1 MGLKISERR
10 IFLSERKS
18 AGNRLTIGFAGIADL
33 RSFIGLEYIKGMTKA
48 CIDYDINF
56 INMGG
61 AVKYSIFEDMNFTQN
76 YIKNFKFMKQPFID
90 GLVTWTSSLWDFMR
104 EENIVKLFSD
114 MAPLPMVDI
123 GHMNIPNVTH
133 LKIDSS
139 SAITQLMEHLVKNHG
154 YTKFA
159 FFGADVSQPHWN
171 RLFTY
176 RSNLKKH
183 GLQELPDS
191 VYMCRSMSEK
201 HILEKTEEL
210 LKHYT
215 LSQKKE
221 LDCII
226 TTTDIIA
233 SILIEQL
240 NARGVSVP
248 KDIAVTGFNNWYE
261 GITARSPLTTIDLSY
276 YDRGYAAIEVLIDKI
291 ATQSRKEETI
301 LFPTKLVIRQSCG
314 CLENEIT
321 SAGDHNITPKQE
333 PAFDFS
339 RDFSEIELREYLT
352 TTLKHNYQEHSRA
365 EIEQWID
372 NFFYDLYTR
381 NEESRMLQQAKDTI
395 QNIRKKGE
403 FIPDLFQESI
413 TKFRNTLLPFLK
425 TEGIDSLLKME
436 NIFHQMRSLVSL
448 FQKYESLADRENP
461 YQINNISERAVS
473 FTSSQ
478 TIEETFNILSK
489 QLEDFSVPSAVIAL
503 NDTATRNF
511 PSPKLSFFYPEE
523 TPRHTNLK
531 NTQIQ
536 EPHFFPKEAFPQNRR
551 YTMILEVL
559 SAYDFYFGY
568 AFFEMKNES
577 FSIYEVLRLLLS
589 NALYSIYKNTGKIT
603 NSIQPTLNQ
612 ITSIISGKKMPL
624 KHQRLTQDQI
634 TSYLLQHLGEK
645 TDIKKMA
652 EFFLVSKS
660 YLSKK
665 TKELTGCT
673 VQSLHEKI
681 KIEQAKNM
689 LLSETYELSKIA
701 EKLGFQN
708 QNYFS
713 NVFKKNTGQSPKNW
727 LKSQ

>member
-10 IFLSERKS
+10 LFLSDRKTS
-18 AGNRLTIGFAGIADL
+18 GNRLTIGFAGIADL

-48 CIDYDINF
+48 CMDYDINF

-61 AVKYSIFEDMNFTQN
+61 GVKYSIFEDMHFTQN

-90 GLVTWTSSLWDFMR
+90 GLVTWTSSFWDFMK
-104 EENIVKLFSD
+104 EENIVRLFSD

-123 GHMNIPNVTH
+123 GHMNIPNVTR
-133 LKIDSS
+133 LKIDSN
-139 SAITQLMEHLVKNHG
+139 SAITQLMEHLVKKHG

-183 GLQELPDS
+183 GLQELPHS

-210 LKHYT
+210 LKNYT
-215 LSQKKE
+215 LSEKKE
-221 LDCII
+221 LECIV

-240 NARGVSVP
+240 NARSVSVP

-291 ATQSRKEETI
+291 ATESQKEETI

-314 CLENEIT
+314 CMENEIT
-321 SAGDHNITPKQE
+321 SAGLQDTSSKNPDS
-333 PAFDFS
+333 FDFN
-339 RDFSEIELREYLT
+339 RNFSEIELREYLAST
-352 TTLKHNYQEHSRA
+352 IKQQFPERSMTDIR
-365 EIEQWID
+365 QWID
-372 NFFYDLYTR
+372 NFFYDLYSR
-381 NEESRMLQQAKDTI
+381 NEESRLLQQAKDTI

-403 FIPDLFQESI
+403 FIPDMFQEGI
-413 TKFRNTLLPFLK
+413 TKFRAALLPFLK
-425 TEGIDSLLKME
+425 TEGMDSLLKIE

-448 FQKYESLADRENP
+448 FQKYESLAERENP

-478 TIEETFNILSK
+478 TIEETFSILSK

-511 PSPKLSFFYPEE
+511 PAPKLSFFYPEE
-523 TPRHTNLK
+523 TMQQAKLK

-536 EPHFFPKEAFPQNRR
+536 EPHLFPKEAFPQDRR

-559 SAYDFYFGY
+559 SANDYYFGY
-568 AFFEMKNES
+568 AFFEMKKES
-577 FSIYEVLRLLLS
+577 YSIYEVLRLLLS
-589 NALYSIYKNTGKIT
+589 NTLHSIYKNTGKIK
-603 NSIQPTLNQ
+603 NAIQPTPEQ
-612 ITSIISGKKMPL
+612 ITGIVRGKKQPL
-624 KHQRLTQDQI
+624 KHQRLTQEQI
-634 TSYLLQHLGEK
+634 TSYLMQHLGEK
-645 TDIKKMA
+645 TDIQKMA
-652 EFFLVSKS
+652 ENFFVSKS

-673 VQSLHEKI
+673 VQTLHEKL

-689 LLSETYELSKIA
+689 LLSEIYELSKIA